1 MNILSVFRRTGV
13 LSNRRFDLSFLW
25 SCSGELR
32 PHMSLSGKIC
42 FKVIQITFNHE
53 QRSWLDFYI
62 DGKNVFIKNKSETK

>member
-1 MNILSVFRRTGV
+1 
-13 LSNRRFDLSFLW
+13 
-25 SCSGELR
+25 
-32 PHMSLSGKIC
+32 MSLSGKIC